1 MNLPLAEPLAASLP
15 AAPIIVPLGAAF
27 LLALVMRPAP
37 RALVP
42 ILVATALAL
51 GASGAAVACRV
62 FRAGPWLYRLGGWAP
77 PMGIE
82 LVVDELAA
90 LFLLLVTGAMAVAM
104 LHAAATERT
113 PGRRGILLCLLAAGS
128 AGWTVTGDLFNLF
141 VFVEITS
148 VAAIGLAADRRDGA
162 AAAHAF
168 LYLLF
173 ASLSATL
180 FLLAVA
186 LLYGTLGTLN
196 LAQIAASAATL
207 PPRTAGMAL
216 AFMVVSFG
224 IKIGMVPLHV
234 WKPGVY
240 AAAGPAASAV
250 FSGAV
255 LSCAFYGL
263 ARVASVI
270 TAGGGPHGGTLS
282 ALLLLAGMV
291 NILVGHGM
299 ALIQR
304 DLNRLL
310 AFSSVAHA
318 GYVLLGFGL
327 GTTAGVAAGLLHAG
341 NHVVMKMAAFLA
353 VPLLFAPDAPA
364 PIARLRGAARRT
376 PFALALFMIAALA
389 LVGVP
394 PTHGFTGKWGLA
406 RAAMAQDRL
415 LPVLVIATGTVISLA
430 YYARLMVL
438 ALRPSVHDAPPP
450 LPGRRLAVTLV
461 AILALGCVL
470 LGFAAAPAWPALEAA
485 ARRLTDPLSLA
496 RLVFPETP

>member
-1 MNLPLAEPLAASLP
+1 MNGSLVERLAAALP
-15 AAPIIVPLGAAF
+15 VAPILLPLGAAF
-27 LLALVMRPAP
+27 LLALLHGSAP
-37 RALVP
+37 RAVGP
-42 ILVATALAL
+42 ILVATALSL
-51 GASGAAVACRV
+51 GAAAATVAGRV
-62 FRAGPWLYRLGGWAP
+62 FTAGPWLYRLGGWAP
-77 PMGIE
+77 PLGIE

-90 LFLLLVTGAMAVAM
+90 VFLLLVAGAMAVAL
-104 LHAAATERT
+104 LHAAAGGRP
-113 PGRRGILLCLLAAGS
+113 PGRRGILLCLLAAGA
-128 AGWTVTGDLFNLF
+128 AGWTLTGDLFNLF

-148 VAAIGLAADRRDGA
+148 IAAIGLAADRRDGP

-196 LAQIAASAATL
+196 LAQLAAAAPTL
-207 PPRTAGMAL
+207 PPRTAGLAL
-216 AFMVVSFG
+216 ALVVVSFG
-224 IKIGMVPLHV
+224 IKVGMVPLHI

-240 AAAGPAASAV
+240 ASAGPAASSV

-263 ARVASVI
+263 ARLASVL
-270 TAGGGPHGGTLS
+270 TAGGEPHVRTLS
-282 ALLLLAGMV
+282 ALLLLAGMA

-327 GTTAGVAAGLLHAG
+327 GTTAGFAAGLLHAG

-353 VPLLFAPDAPA
+353 VPLLLAPDAPA

-394 PTHGFTGKWGLA
+394 PTHGFTGKWALA
-406 RAAMAQDRL
+406 RAALAQGRL
-415 LPVLVIATGTVISLA
+415 LPVLVIAAGTVISLT
-430 YYARLMVL
+430 YYARIMTL
-438 ALRPSVHDAPPP
+438 ALRPSVHAGPPP
-450 LPGRRLAVTLV
+450 PRRPA
-461 AILALGCVL
+461 LALTTLLALACLL

-485 ARRLTDPLSLA
+485 ARRLVDPVSLA
-496 RLVFPETP
+496 RLVFPGPP